1 MVLTFIFFF
10 TFSGVLYF
18 KSQKSDIWPYFFSTN
33 VEYVRQSGGEHFKA
47 GWRVIFLFVKNIVR
61 SCFSSALSL
70 SLSVSLVVYFGAG
83 SQSFVRHFFFCHHQ
97 IGPAESYTSKVEWW
111 IMEEL
116 HKWNCI
122 SSIFPRV

>member
-1 MVLTFIFFF
+1 MVFTFIFFLHL
-10 TFSGVLYF
+10 VACCILKV
-18 KSQKSDIWPYFFSTN
+18 KSQTFDLTFFQQMSNMHVNQVVSILLAGWLAGYFF
-33 VEYVRQSGGEHFKA
+33 VCKKYCP
-47 GWRVIFLFVKNIVR
+47 FLFF
-61 SCFSSALSL
+61 FS

-83 SQSFVRHFFFCHHQ
+83 SRSFVRHFFFCHHQ